1 MDMYNFLD
9 RLLYPEYTYVVID
22 DLQTNKTIMRG
33 FVDDLLLQS
42 KTLIMKYNVVTFG
55 ITDEDTIYI
64 NARTK
69 ENEDKYI

>member
-1 MDMYNFLD
+1 MDMFNFLD

-42 KTLIMKYNVVTFG
+42 KTIIMKYNVITFG

-64 NARTK
+64 HARLK
-69 ENEDKYI
+69 EQ

>member
-1 MDMYNFLD
+1 MDMFNFLD

-22 DLQTNKTIMRG
+22 DLASNKTIMRG

-42 KTLIMKYNVVTFG
+42 KTLIMKYNVITFG

-64 NARTK
+64 HARTK
-69 ENEDKYI
+69 VQ